1 MALQHCIVEVNSSA
15 VSRGLLSVRTCG
27 RDFFDQAVFGGP
39 PSERAASKQFRLHV
53 RGIDE
58 PIITDMVSDSS
69 GRLRW
74 TFRDR
79 TWVKTFIQNNGLVV
93 GDKLFII
100 RTGPFEYRLSP
111 LWRQFTFIDLFA
123 GIGGMRLAFE
133 AVRGKCVFSSEIDPL
148 AQKTYEANFGEKPS
162 GDITEISPHSIP
174 DHDIL
179 LAGFPC
185 QAFSIIGNR
194 RGFADV
200 RGTLFFNIQ
209 EILKAKRPQAL
220 LLENVKQ
227 LRTHDNGRTYDTVI
241 KSLHELGYHTH
252 TEVLNALDYG
262 VPQKRER
269 TFIVGFLKNLDFS
282 FPKPFGYRPSLDS
295 VLEQDDKVD
304 PKLFASEYIK
314 KKRLSRLE
322 RQGVEPFYPS
332 MWHENKGGYIGMHPF
347 SCALR
352 ANASYNY
359 LLVNGYRR
367 PSSRECLRLQ
377 GYPENFK
384 IVLPHP
390 AIRWQAGNSVAV
402 PLITAIASHV
412 VESLRKDRVI
422 RDSLFDDLI
431 IHKEARRVKTA
442 TSVCA

>member
-1 MALQHCIVEVNSSA
+1 MASNHRVVEVNSLA
-15 VSRGLLSVRTCG
+15 VSRGLLSVRACG
-27 RDFFDQAVFGGP
+27 REFFDQAVFGGAE
-39 PSERAASKQFRLHV
+39 SESAASKQFCLRA

-58 PIITDMVSDSS
+58 PVMTDLVGDSG
-69 GRLRW
+69 GRPRW
-74 TFRDR
+74 MFRDR
-79 TWVKTFIQNNGLVV
+79 AWVKKFIQNNGLAV

-123 GIGGMRLAFE
+123 GIGGIRLAFE

-148 AQKTYEANFGEKPS
+148 AQKTYEANFGESPA
-162 GDITEISPHSIP
+162 GDITEIPPDSIA

-185 QAFSIIGNR
+185 QAFSIIGKR

-200 RGTLFFNIQ
+200 RGTLFFNIY
-209 EILKAKRPQAL
+209 EILKAKRPPAL

-227 LRTHDNGRTYDTVI
+227 LRTHDHGRTYETVI
-241 KSLHELGYHTH
+241 ASLHELGYHTH
-252 TEVLNALDYG
+252 TKVLNSLDYG
-262 VPQKRER
+262 LPQKRER
-269 TFIVGFLKNLDFS
+269 TFIVGFLKNIEFS
-282 FPKPFGYRPSLDS
+282 FPEPFGYRPSLDS
-295 VLEQDDKVD
+295 VLERDDQVD
-304 PKLFASEYIK
+304 PKLFASDYIK
-314 KKRLSRLE
+314 EKRLARLE
-322 RQGVEPFYPS
+322 EQGVEPFYPS
-332 MWHENKGGYIGMHPF
+332 MWHENKGGHIGMHPF

-377 GYPENFK
+377 GYPDSFK
-384 IVLPHP
+384 IVLPHS

-412 VESLRKDRVI
+412 VEALRKDREI
-422 RDSLFDDLI
+422 SELAHR
-431 IHKEARRVKTA
+431 
-442 TSVCA
+442 